1 MLRNTFAIESSGQ
14 DGGTRR
20 PVKNRAIQG
29 RAPRHNLRRDQMA
42 ARTANSMMMI
52 IIMRAVRASS
62 LPATAENK
70 PGMKSARPR
79 QNALRMAFAF
89 L

>member
-1 MLRNTFAIESSGQ
+1 
-14 DGGTRR
+14 
-20 PVKNRAIQG
+20 
-29 RAPRHNLRRDQMA
+29 MA

-62 LPATAENK
+62 LPAIAEATAENK
-70 PGMKSARPR
+70 LDMKAARPR

-89 L
+89 LWSFYVTS